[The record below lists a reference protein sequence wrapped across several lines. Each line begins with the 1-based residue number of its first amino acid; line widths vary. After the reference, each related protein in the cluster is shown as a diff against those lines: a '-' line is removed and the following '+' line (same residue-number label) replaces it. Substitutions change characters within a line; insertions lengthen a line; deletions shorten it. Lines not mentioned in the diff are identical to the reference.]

1 MAIRITF
8 TYSSYVARNL
18 SSSSAGAIRLGSG
31 GFPRP
36 RFFDKTRPGSMC
48 TSIAREGRQS
58 PLVMGLISVL
68 KSTSSGPES
77 TLLLKS
83 SSLIPFKWMNRMEID
98 DVDRGGTAFDEDD
111 DGKEESSGG
120 RSGWVNRLL
129 SMCSEDA
136 KAAFTAVT
144 VSLLF
149 RSALA
154 EPKSIPSASMYP
166 TLDVGD
172 RVMAEKVSVSA
183 AASASATASM
193 RTVVVRFADAD
204 ADAAAN
210 YCSFRRLRKL
220 RSRLPQEAD
229 FCFISVNH
237 ILPASTKRM
246 TQNVDAAAAAGIC
259 GNQTNSPLAKLDGI
273 VSYIFRKPEVSDIVI
288 FKTPPIL
295 VEDGCNPNDVYI
307 KRIVASEGDWV
318 EVRGGK
324 LLVNDNVQEEDF
336 VLEPM
341 SYEMETMF
349 VPKGY
354 VFVLGDNRNKS
365 FDSHNW
371 GPLPIENIV
380 GRSVFRYWPPSKV
393 SDTIY
398 HDQAVAKGS
407 VAVS

>member
-18 SSSSAGAIRLGSG
+18 SSSAGARMGSG
-31 GFPRP
+31 DLRSCYEFWVRP
-36 RFFDKTRPGSMC
+36 RFFTHKPDLDKSPGSNPWTTGSKPRIRPTSMYS
-48 TSIAREGRQS
+48 SIAKEIIGEGSQS
-58 PLVMGLISVL
+58 PLVMGLISIL
-68 KSTSSGPES
+68 KSTSAPES
-77 TLLLKS
+77 STLNVLGISTIKAS
-83 SSLIPFKWMNRMEID
+83 SIIPFLNGSKWMNPSET
-98 DVDRGGTAFDEDD
+98 DVVDKGGTSCDD
-111 DGKEESSGG
+111 DKEVRKLVLSDKESSGG
-120 RSGWVNRLL
+120 NGWVNKLL
-129 SMCSEDA
+129 NICSDDA

-154 EPKSIPSASMYP
+154 EPKSIPSMSMYP

-172 RVMAEKVSVSA
+172 RVMAEKVSY
-183 AASASATASM
+183 
-193 RTVVVRFADAD
+193 F
-204 ADAAAN
+204 
-210 YCSFRRLRKL
+210 
-220 RSRLPQEAD
+220 
-229 FCFISVNH
+229 
-237 ILPASTKRM
+237 
-246 TQNVDAAAAAGIC
+246 
-259 GNQTNSPLAKLDGI
+259 
-273 VSYIFRKPEVSDIVI
+273 FRKPEVSEIVI
-288 FKTPPIL
+288 FKAPPIL
-295 VEDGCNPNDVYI
+295 LDYGYSSNDVFI

-318 EVRGGK
+318 EVRDGK
-324 LLVNDNVQEEDF
+324 LFVNDIVREEDF

-341 SYEMETMF
+341 AYGMEPMF
-349 VPKGY
+349 VPNGY

-398 HDQAVAKGS
+398 HDQGDTKGA

>member
-8 TYSSYVARNL
+8 SYVARNL
-18 SSSSAGAIRLGSG
+18 SSSAAGVRLGSG

-36 RFFDKTRPGSMC
+36 RFFSSHNPEPDKSSRIRPGSMY
-48 TSIAREGRQS
+48 TSIAREVIGEGRQS

-68 KSTSSGPES
+68 KSTSGPES
-77 TLLLKS
+77 TLLGVSPLKS
-83 SSLIPFKWMNRMEID
+83 SSLISWMNRREID
-98 DVDRGGTAFDEDD
+98 DVDRGGTAFDDDEDE
-111 DGKEESSGG
+111 DGKESSGG
-120 RSGWVNRLL
+120 SGWVNRLL

-172 RVMAEKVSVSA
+172 RVMAEKVS
-183 AASASATASM
+183 
-193 RTVVVRFADAD
+193 
-204 ADAAAN
+204 
-210 YCSFRRLRKL
+210 
-220 RSRLPQEAD
+220 
-229 FCFISVNH
+229 
-237 ILPASTKRM
+237 
-246 TQNVDAAAAAGIC
+246 
-259 GNQTNSPLAKLDGI
+259 
-273 VSYIFRKPEVSDIVI
+273 YIFRKPEVSEIVI

-295 VEDGCNPNDVYI
+295 VEHGYNSNDVYI

-318 EVRGGK
+318 EVRDGK

-341 SYEMETMF
+341 SYGMEPMF

-371 GPLPIENIV
+371 GPLPIENIL

-398 HDQAVAKGS
+398 HDQAVAKGH

>member
-36 RFFDKTRPGSMC
+36 RFFSSETRPGSMY
-48 TSIAREGRQS
+48 TSIAREVVGEGRRQS

-77 TLLLKS
+77 TLLSKSS

-98 DVDRGGTAFDEDD
+98 DVDRGGTAFDDGDEDD
-111 DGKEESSGG
+111 DGKESSGG

-172 RVMAEKVSVSA
+172 RVMAEKVS
-183 AASASATASM
+183 
-193 RTVVVRFADAD
+193 
-204 ADAAAN
+204 
-210 YCSFRRLRKL
+210 
-220 RSRLPQEAD
+220 
-229 FCFISVNH
+229 
-237 ILPASTKRM
+237 
-246 TQNVDAAAAAGIC
+246 
-259 GNQTNSPLAKLDGI
+259 
-273 VSYIFRKPEVSDIVI
+273 YIFRKPEVSEIVI

-295 VEDGCNPNDVYI
+295 VEHGYNSNDVYI

-341 SYEMETMF
+341 SYEMKTMF

>member
-1 MAIRITF
+1 M
-8 TYSSYVARNL
+8 YN
-18 SSSSAGAIRLGSG
+18 
-31 GFPRP
+31 
-36 RFFDKTRPGSMC
+36 
-48 TSIAREGRQS
+48 TSIATEGRQS

-68 KSTSSGPES
+68 KSTSAPPES
-77 TLLLKS
+77 TLLGVSPSKSS
-83 SSLIPFKWMNRMEID
+83 SSLIPWMNPLRID
-98 DVDRGGTAFDEDD
+98 DVDRGGTAFEGYDGDEDD
-111 DGKEESSGG
+111 EKESSGG
-120 RSGWVNRLL
+120 SGWVNRLL

-172 RVMAEKVSVSA
+172 RVMAEKVS
-183 AASASATASM
+183 
-193 RTVVVRFADAD
+193 
-204 ADAAAN
+204 
-210 YCSFRRLRKL
+210 
-220 RSRLPQEAD
+220 
-229 FCFISVNH
+229 
-237 ILPASTKRM
+237 
-246 TQNVDAAAAAGIC
+246 
-259 GNQTNSPLAKLDGI
+259 
-273 VSYIFRKPEVSDIVI
+273 YIFRKPEISEIVI

-295 VEDGCNPNDVYI
+295 VEHGYNSNDVYI

-318 EVRGGK
+318 EVRDGK
-324 LLVNDNVQEEDF
+324 LLVNENVQEEDF

-341 SYEMETMF
+341 SYKMEPMF
-349 VPKGY
+349 VPKGN

-371 GPLPIENIV
+371 GPLPIENIL

-393 SDTIY
+393 SDTMY

-407 VAVS
+407 VTVS

>member
-18 SSSSAGAIRLGSG
+18 SSSAAGVRLGSG

-36 RFFDKTRPGSMC
+36 RFFSSHNPEPDKSPKIRPGSMY
-48 TSIAREGRQS
+48 TSIAREVIGEGRQS

-68 KSTSSGPES
+68 KSTSGPES
-77 TLLLKS
+77 TLLGVSPSKS
-83 SSLIPFKWMNRMEID
+83 SSLVSWMNRREID
-98 DVDRGGTAFDEDD
+98 DVDRGGTAFDDDEDE
-111 DGKEESSGG
+111 DGKESSGG
-120 RSGWVNRLL
+120 SGWVNRLL

-172 RVMAEKVSVSA
+172 RVMAEKVS
-183 AASASATASM
+183 
-193 RTVVVRFADAD
+193 
-204 ADAAAN
+204 
-210 YCSFRRLRKL
+210 
-220 RSRLPQEAD
+220 
-229 FCFISVNH
+229 
-237 ILPASTKRM
+237 
-246 TQNVDAAAAAGIC
+246 
-259 GNQTNSPLAKLDGI
+259 
-273 VSYIFRKPEVSDIVI
+273 YIFRKPEVSEIVI

-295 VEDGCNPNDVYI
+295 VEHGYNSNDVYI

-318 EVRGGK
+318 EVRDGK

-341 SYEMETMF
+341 SYGMEPMF

-371 GPLPIENIV
+371 GPLPIENIL

-398 HDQAVAKGS
+398 HDQAVAKGH

>member
-18 SSSSAGAIRLGSG
+18 SSSAGVRLGSG
-31 GFPRP
+31 GDLRS
-36 RFFDKTRPGSMC
+36 RFFPHKPDLFKSPKIRPGSMYS
-48 TSIAREGRQS
+48 SIAQEVIGEGRQS

-68 KSTSSGPES
+68 KSTSPAPES
-77 TLLLKS
+77 TLPSKS
-83 SSLIPFKWMNRMEID
+83 ASSLIPWLNPVKID
-98 DVDRGGTAFDEDD
+98 DVDRGGTAFFDGGDEDD
-111 DGKEESSGG
+111 EDEKETSGG
-120 RSGWVNRLL
+120 SGWVNRLL

-144 VSLLF
+144 VSILF

-172 RVMAEKVSVSA
+172 RVMAEKVS
-183 AASASATASM
+183 
-193 RTVVVRFADAD
+193 
-204 ADAAAN
+204 
-210 YCSFRRLRKL
+210 
-220 RSRLPQEAD
+220 
-229 FCFISVNH
+229 
-237 ILPASTKRM
+237 
-246 TQNVDAAAAAGIC
+246 
-259 GNQTNSPLAKLDGI
+259 
-273 VSYIFRKPEVSDIVI
+273 YIFRKPEVSDIVI

-295 VEDGCNPNDVYI
+295 VEHGYNSNDVYI

-318 EVRGGK
+318 EVRDGK

-341 SYEMETMF
+341 SYEMETMY

-393 SDTIY
+393 SDTVY
-398 HDQAVAKGS
+398 HDQAMPKGP

>member
-18 SSSSAGAIRLGSG
+18 SSSAAGVRLGSG
-31 GFPRP
+31 GDLRSCFLNP
-36 RFFDKTRPGSMC
+36 RFFSQKPDLDKSPKIRPGSMY
-48 TSIAREGRQS
+48 TSIAREVIGEGRQS
-58 PLVMGLISVL
+58 PLVVGLISIL
-68 KSTSSGPES
+68 KSTSAPES
-77 TLLLKS
+77 TLLGVSPSKS
-83 SSLIPFKWMNRMEID
+83 SSFFPSLQGSKWMNRLEID
-98 DVDRGGTAFDEDD
+98 DVDMGGTAFDDGDEDEKD
-111 DGKEESSGG
+111 SRGG
-120 RSGWVNRLL
+120 SGWVNRLL

-172 RVMAEKVSVSA
+172 RVMAEKVS
-183 AASASATASM
+183 
-193 RTVVVRFADAD
+193 
-204 ADAAAN
+204 
-210 YCSFRRLRKL
+210 
-220 RSRLPQEAD
+220 
-229 FCFISVNH
+229 
-237 ILPASTKRM
+237 
-246 TQNVDAAAAAGIC
+246 
-259 GNQTNSPLAKLDGI
+259 
-273 VSYIFRKPEVSDIVI
+273 YIFRKPEVSEIVI

-295 VEDGCNPNDVYI
+295 VEHGYNSNDVYI

-318 EVRGGK
+318 EVRDGK

-341 SYEMETMF
+341 SYGMEPMF

-371 GPLPIENIV
+371 GPLPIENIL

-398 HDQAVAKGS
+398 HDQAVVKGH

>member
-83 SSLIPFKWMNRMEID
+83 SSSLIPFKWMNRVEID

-172 RVMAEKVSVSA
+172 RVMAEKVPIVTSA
-183 AASASATASM
+183 AASALAAASM
-193 RTVVVRFADAD
+193 RTVTVVVRFADAD
-204 ADAAAN
+204 AGAD
-210 YCSFRRLRKL
+210 YCSKTQEVEVDSDVAVG
-220 RSRLPQEAD
+220 SR
-229 FCFISVNH
+229 FF
-237 ILPASTKRM
+237 
-246 TQNVDAAAAAGIC
+246 
-259 GNQTNSPLAKLDGI
+259 PLAKLDGI
-273 VSYIFRKPEVSDIVI
+273 VLNETLKLVSLLCLSWFWSGVVHFQEAGGFGYSNLQDSSDLGGNDIRVIRRMRWTQPSFKPII
-288 FKTPPIL
+288 ITALQQLMHQPGI
-295 VEDGCNPNDVYI
+295 
-307 KRIVASEGDWV
+307 
-318 EVRGGK
+318 
-324 LLVNDNVQEEDF
+324 
-336 VLEPM
+336 EP
-341 SYEMETMF
+341 
-349 VPKGY
+349 
-354 VFVLGDNRNKS
+354 
-365 FDSHNW
+365 
-371 GPLPIENIV
+371 
-380 GRSVFRYWPPSKV
+380 
-393 SDTIY
+393 
-398 HDQAVAKGS
+398 GS
-407 VAVS
+407 

>member
-83 SSLIPFKWMNRMEID
+83 SSSLIPFKWMNRVEID

-172 RVMAEKVSVSA
+172 RVMAEKVS
-183 AASASATASM
+183 
-193 RTVVVRFADAD
+193 
-204 ADAAAN
+204 
-210 YCSFRRLRKL
+210 
-220 RSRLPQEAD
+220 
-229 FCFISVNH
+229 
-237 ILPASTKRM
+237 
-246 TQNVDAAAAAGIC
+246 
-259 GNQTNSPLAKLDGI
+259 
-273 VSYIFRKPEVSDIVI
+273 YIFRKPEVSDIVI

-295 VEDGCNPNDVYI
+295 VEHGYNSNDVYI

-341 SYEMETMF
+341 SYEMKTMF

>member
-18 SSSSAGAIRLGSG
+18 SSSAGVRLGSG
-31 GFPRP
+31 GDLRSCFLNP
-36 RFFDKTRPGSMC
+36 RFFSHRPDPPEKSPKIRPGSMY
-48 TSIAREGRQS
+48 TSIAREVIGEGRQS

-68 KSTSSGPES
+68 KSTTAPES
-77 TLLLKS
+77 TLLGVSPVKS
-83 SSLIPFKWMNRMEID
+83 SSLIPSKWMNRVEID
-98 DVDRGGTAFDEDD
+98 DVDIGGTAAFGDDEDD
-111 DGKEESSGG
+111 EKESRGG
-120 RSGWVNRLL
+120 SGWVKRLL

-172 RVMAEKVSVSA
+172 RVMAEKVS
-183 AASASATASM
+183 
-193 RTVVVRFADAD
+193 
-204 ADAAAN
+204 
-210 YCSFRRLRKL
+210 
-220 RSRLPQEAD
+220 
-229 FCFISVNH
+229 
-237 ILPASTKRM
+237 
-246 TQNVDAAAAAGIC
+246 
-259 GNQTNSPLAKLDGI
+259 
-273 VSYIFRKPEVSDIVI
+273 YIFRKPEVSEIVI

-295 VEDGCNPNDVYI
+295 VEHGYNSNEVYI

-318 EVRGGK
+318 EVRDGK
-324 LLVNDNVQEEDF
+324 LLVNDSVQEEDF

-341 SYEMETMF
+341 SYGMEPMF

-371 GPLPIENIV
+371 GPLPIENIL

-393 SDTIY
+393 SDTVY
-398 HDQAVAKGS
+398 HDQTVAKGP